1 MSEDNIENLP
11 SIEDYKDKSDELPS
25 VEDLIT
31 EQELP
36 SVEAFIEEDT
46 PRPEEEIADNF
57 NIVEEVEEEKI
68 EEKNEQP
75 KQNLTE
81 VIRLINDVRESIPD
95 IPEVKNYDEELRQYL
110 SL

>member
-11 SIEDYKDKSDELPS
+11 SIEDYKDNSDELPS
-25 VEDLIT
+25 VQDLVT

-57 NIVEEVEEEKI
+57 NIVEEEKIGEEK
-68 EEKNEQP
+68 EEP
-75 KQNLTE
+75 KQN
-81 VIRLINDVRESIPD
+81 
-95 IPEVKNYDEELRQYL
+95 
-110 SL
+110 

>member
-11 SIEDYKDKSDELPS
+11 SIEDYKDNSDELPS
-25 VEDLIT
+25 VEDLVT

-57 NIVEEVEEEKI
+57 NIVV
-68 EEKNEQP
+68 
-75 KQNLTE
+75 
-81 VIRLINDVRESIPD
+81 
-95 IPEVKNYDEELRQYL
+95 
-110 SL
+110 

>member
-11 SIEDYKDKSDELPS
+11 SIEDYKDNSDELPS

-57 NIVEEVEEEKI
+57 NIVEEEKI
-68 EEKNEQP
+68 EEKKEEP
-75 KQNLTE
+75 KQNMGVPKIL
-81 VIRLINDVRESIPD
+81 
-95 IPEVKNYDEELRQYL
+95 
-110 SL
+110 

>member
-11 SIEDYKDKSDELPS
+11 SIEDYKDNSDELPS

-46 PRPEEEIADNF
+46 PRPEEEIADNLISLKKKRKK
-57 NIVEEVEEEKI
+57 NPNKI
-68 EEKNEQP
+68 
-75 KQNLTE
+75 
-81 VIRLINDVRESIPD
+81 
-95 IPEVKNYDEELRQYL
+95 
-110 SL
+110 